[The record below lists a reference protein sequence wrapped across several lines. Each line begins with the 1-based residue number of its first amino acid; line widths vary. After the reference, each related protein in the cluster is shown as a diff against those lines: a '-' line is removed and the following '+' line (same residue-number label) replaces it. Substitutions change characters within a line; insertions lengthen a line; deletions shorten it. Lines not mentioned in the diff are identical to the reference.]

1 VSAKPMPKPAAR
13 DDAGANNGLR
23 RSMAWLHTWSGLLA
37 GWLLFVIFV
46 GGTIA
51 CFDREL
57 DDWMRPAL
65 HDVDRQVA
73 ARFDPAFAQ
82 LSALAPDA
90 HVWWAH
96 VSGPRERGMEAYWMM
111 DDGSQGKR
119 TLHPV
124 TGQAIPSTAGG
135 EFFFELHWNLHAGTW
150 GMYVVGFAGMM
161 MLVALVA
168 GVITHKRIFKDFFT
182 FRPRAGGQRA
192 WLDGHNVAG
201 VLGLPF
207 HLMIAYTGVAI
218 FFTSY
223 VFGGLNAAY
232 GGDLERY
239 FAEAGGFYER
249 PEVGAPLQRLH
260 SVDALFADAQR
271 RMGVPVDWAAV
282 EHPDD
287 ASAVIAFGTEHSRRV
302 AWDMQQVVYDAATGA
317 FLHHTPPPSAGYLT
331 YSFLGGLHMAQF
343 GGAPLRW
350 LYFLLGL
357 AGCAMLASGMQ
368 VWVRKREQRVAAA
381 GALSGYGLVRA
392 LNVGVVAGM
401 PLACAAMLLGNRLL
415 PAGLPDRA
423 AAEVA
428 VFAAAWA
435 LAAAWGAWR
444 DRSGRGWRDLF
455 AATALAM
462 AAVPVANLATTS
474 SSHLLATLPRGEWAL
489 AAVDLALLAFAALFG
504 WMARRAGL
512 RSRAGARGTPVRLAA
527 QEG

>member
-1 VSAKPMPKPAAR
+1 MKNS
-13 DDAGANNGLR
+13 LR
-23 RSMAWLHTWSGLLA
+23 QSMAWLHTWSGLLA

-65 HDVDRQVA
+65 HGIESPERP
-73 ARFDPAFAQ
+73 RFDPAFERLA
-82 LSALAPDA
+82 ALAPDA

-96 VSGPRERGMEAYWMM
+96 VSGARERGMEAYWMM

-119 TLHPV
+119 TLHPSSGEPV
-124 TGQAIPSTAGG
+124 PETAGG

-192 WLDGHNVAG
+192 WLDGHNIAG

-218 FFTSY
+218 FVTSY
-223 VFGGLNAAY
+223 IFGGLDASY
-232 GGDLERY
+232 GGDVERY
-239 FAEAGGFYER
+239 FEEAGGFYER
-249 PEVGAPLQRLH
+249 PEVGAPLQGLH
-260 SVDALFADAQR
+260 SVDALLDDARR

-282 EHPDD
+282 HHPDD
-287 ASAVIAFGTEHSRRV
+287 ASAVISFGTDHARRV
-302 AWDMQQVVYDAATGA
+302 AWDMQQVSYDAATGA
-317 FLHHTPPPSAGYLT
+317 FLHHTPPPSSGYLA
-331 YSFLGGLHMAQF
+331 YSWLGGLHMAQF

-423 AAEVA
+423 GAEITVFVVA
-428 VFAAAWA
+428 WV

-444 DRSGRGWRDLF
+444 DRQGLGWRDLF

-462 AAVPVANLATTS
+462 AAIPVVNLATTPA
-474 SSHLLATLPRGEWAL
+474 SHLLATLPRGDWAL
-489 AAVDLALLAFAALFG
+489 AAVDLAALALALWFL
-504 WMARRAGL
+504 WMAHRAHRRCTAV
-512 RSRAGARGTPVRLAA
+512 RAGAPRLAV